1 MPGKITYSRKGPRK
15 GSRSIYKPQGARRVS
30 RRRIYRYIPKMMG
43 GATNDAV
50 NPTATVNP
58 TARAAALNQPEL
70 KNGVNALDGEGNPIA
85 TADTTKTEKSIFGE
99 IADAG
104 AGTFETAKRS
114 FNDVAV
120 GEGSQE
126 LGLKTEDKP
135 VLPPGAQEQPV
146 ATMPEPGQ
154 ETPVPEP
161 ETPVPEP
168 ETPAPEPET
177 PAPEP
182 ETPAP
187 EPETPEPETTKKPD
201 ESPGFLESAK
211 RAIFGQNKEEK
222 TEEPVSA
229 LTEPVDMLSPEGTEE
244 TASPITTTNVEVYEA
259 KIEGLIEQI
268 NLEKEIVATKDQVI
282 ETQQKLIDALQG
294 NQMAETSP
302 TPVFEPEPNSMET
315 SPTPVFE
322 PEPNSMETSPTPEF
336 ASEPNS
342 METSP
347 TPEFASEPNSTE
359 TSPSGF
365 ASEPN
370 SMETS
375 PTSEFASE
383 PSQISQNE
391 LPQQE
396 QPFVQNENEVPQ
408 QEQPMPNQFQNKI
421 TGGKSRRIRRTIRK
435 SKRRPKYSYYYG

>member
-58 TARAAALNQPEL
+58 TARAAALSKPEL
-70 KNGVNALDGEGNPIA
+70 NNSMNVVDGEGNPVEP
-85 TADTTKTEKSIFGE
+85 ADKTEKSIFGE

-104 AGTFETAKRS
+104 TGTFEAAKRS

-135 VLPPGAQEQPV
+135 VLPPAAQEQPV

-161 ETPVPEP
+161 ETPA
-168 ETPAPEPET
+168 PA
-177 PAPEP
+177 
-182 ETPAP
+182 
-187 EPETPEPETTKKPD
+187 PETPEPETTKKPD

-229 LTEPVDMLSPEGTEE
+229 LTEPVDMLSPEGS
-244 TASPITTTNVEVYEA
+244 ASPITTTNVEVYEA

-302 TPVFEPEPNSMET
+302 TPVFEP
-315 SPTPVFE
+315 
-322 PEPNSMETSPTPEF
+322 
-336 ASEPNS
+336 
-342 METSP
+342 
-347 TPEFASEPNSTE
+347 
-359 TSPSGF
+359 
-365 ASEPN
+365 EPN

>member
-58 TARAAALNQPEL
+58 TARAAALSKPEL
-70 KNGVNALDGEGNPIA
+70 NNSMNVVDGEGNPVEP
-85 TADTTKTEKSIFGE
+85 ADKTEKSIFGE

-104 AGTFETAKRS
+104 TGTFEAAKRS

-135 VLPPGAQEQPV
+135 VLPPAAQEQPV

-161 ETPVPEP
+161 ETPA
-168 ETPAPEPET
+168 PA
-177 PAPEP
+177 
-182 ETPAP
+182 
-187 EPETPEPETTKKPD
+187 PETPEPETTKKPD

-229 LTEPVDMLSPEGTEE
+229 LTEPVDMLSPEGS
-244 TASPITTTNVEVYEA
+244 ASPITTTNVEVYEA

-302 TPVFEPEPNSMET
+302 TPVFEP
-315 SPTPVFE
+315 
-322 PEPNSMETSPTPEF
+322 
-336 ASEPNS
+336 EPNS

>member
-1 MPGKITYSRKGPRK
+1 MPGKITYSRRGPRK

-70 KNGVNALDGEGNPIA
+70 KNGVNALDGEGNPIT

-104 AGTFETAKRS
+104 TGTFEAAKRS

-126 LGLKTEDKP
+126 LGLKTEDKSVAPPATSTTEPTATGLPAPSVPP
-135 VLPPGAQEQPV
+135 VPPVPV
-146 ATMPEPGQ
+146 AETMPEQEKPQQETLEQEILEQ
-154 ETPVPEP
+154 ETPEQ
-161 ETPVPEP
+161 ETPEQ
-168 ETPAPEPET
+168 
-177 PAPEP
+177 
-182 ETPAP
+182 
-187 EPETPEPETTKKPD
+187 EPETTKKPD

-211 RAIFGQNKEEK
+211 RAIFGQNEEEK
-222 TEEPVSA
+222 TEEPPSA
-229 LTEPVDMLSPEGTEE
+229 LTEPVDMLSPEEAEE
-244 TASPITTTNVEVYEA
+244 TASPITTTNVEIYEA

-294 NQMAETSP
+294 NQMAGSNP
-302 TPVFEPEPNSMET
+302 TPEFEPEPNSMET
-315 SPTPVFE
+315 SPT
-322 PEPNSMETSPTPEF
+322 SEF

-347 TPEFASEPNSTE
+347 TSGFASEPNSIE
-359 TSPSGF
+359 TSPTSEF
-365 ASEPN
+365 TSEPN

-375 PTSEFASE
+375 PTSEFASEPSPTPVFASE

-396 QPFVQNENEVPQ
+396 QPFVQNENELPQ
-408 QEQPMPNQFQNKI
+408 QEQPLPNQFQNKI

>member
-43 GATNDAV
+43 GATNEAI

-70 KNGVNALDGEGNPIA
+70 NNGVNAVDGEGNPIEP
-85 TADTTKTEKSIFGE
+85 ADKTEKSIFGE

-104 AGTFETAKRS
+104 TGTFETAKRS

-126 LGLKTEDKP
+126 LGLKTDDKP
-135 VLPPGAQEQPV
+135 ILPPVAQEPPV
-146 ATMPEPGQ
+146 ATMPA
-154 ETPVPEP
+154 PEP

-168 ETPAPEPET
+168 D
-177 PAPEP
+177 
-182 ETPAP
+182 
-187 EPETPEPETTKKPD
+187 TTKKPD

-211 RAIFGQNKEEK
+211 RAIFGQNEEEK
-222 TEEPVSA
+222 TEEPPSA

-244 TASPITTTNVEVYEA
+244 TASPISTTNVEVYEA

-294 NQMAETSP
+294 NQMAGSSLTPEFEPEPNSMEPSPTSGFASEPNSMEPSP
-302 TPVFEPEPNSMET
+302 TPEFEPEPNSMET
-315 SPTPVFE
+315 SPT
-322 PEPNSMETSPTPEF
+322 
-336 ASEPNS
+336 
-342 METSP
+342 
-347 TPEFASEPNSTE
+347 
-359 TSPSGF
+359 SGF

-375 PTSEFASE
+375 PTSDFASEPASNAME

-396 QPFVQNENEVPQ
+396 QPFVQNKNELPQ
-408 QEQPMPNQFQNKI
+408 SPMPNQFQNKI

>member
-50 NPTATVNP
+50 NPTATGIP
-58 TARAAALNQPEL
+58 TARAAALSKPEL
-70 KNGVNALDGEGNPIA
+70 NNSMNVVDGEGNPVEP
-85 TADTTKTEKSIFGE
+85 ADKTEKSIFGE
-99 IADAG
+99 ISDAG
-104 AGTFETAKRS
+104 TGTFEAMKKS
-114 FNDVAV
+114 FDDVAV

-135 VLPPGAQEQPV
+135 VLPPAAQEPPV
-146 ATMPEPGQ
+146 ATMPE
-154 ETPVPEP
+154 
-161 ETPVPEP
+161 
-168 ETPAPEPET
+168 PEPET

-187 EPETPEPETTKKPD
+187 EPETPEPETPEPETPEPETNKNPD

-211 RAIFGQNKEEK
+211 RAIFGQNKEEE
-222 TEEPVSA
+222 TQEPPSN
-229 LTEPVDMLSPEGTEE
+229 LTEPVDMLLTEG
-244 TASPITTTNVEVYEA
+244 TASPTNTTNVEVYEA

-294 NQMAETSP
+294 NQMAGST
-302 TPVFEPEPNSMET
+302 
-315 SPTPVFE
+315 
-322 PEPNSMETSPTPEF
+322 PTPEF

-347 TPEFASEPNSTE
+347 TPENEPEPNSME
-359 TSPSGF
+359 TSPTSEF

-375 PTSEFASE
+375 PTSEFASEPNSMETSPTPGFASE

-396 QPFVQNENEVPQ
+396 QPFVQNEVPQ
-408 QEQPMPNQFQNKI
+408 QEQPIPNQFQNKI